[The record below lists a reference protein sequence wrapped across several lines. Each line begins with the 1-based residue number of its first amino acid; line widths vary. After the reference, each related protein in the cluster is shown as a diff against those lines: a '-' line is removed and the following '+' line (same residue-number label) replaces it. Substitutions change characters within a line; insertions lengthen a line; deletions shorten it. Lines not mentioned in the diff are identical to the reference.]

1 MKKYVAYYRISLK
14 DENKQRG
21 LGLLAQRTT
30 VCNYISSNGG
40 KLIAEYSE
48 RESGKLDNRIALNYA
63 LKECREHNATL
74 VIAKLDR
81 LSRNVSFVFS
91 LRDAGVDFVAC
102 DLLQFNTLTLAV
114 FCAMAQQERELISS
128 RTKAALNELK
138 RSDVELGMP
147 MNLINNLDKAIKK
160 SIQTRKMKALNNEN
174 NIKSFAVIQLL
185 RENNVSLNACAKYLN
200 EMEFLTSTS
209 KKHTAT
215 SVKNLIQLY
224 NY

>member
-14 DENKQRG
+14 NELKQKG
-21 LGLLAQRTT
+21 LGLDAQRTT

-48 RESGKLDNRIALNYA
+48 RESGKLDNRIALNDA

-114 FCAMAQQERELISS
+114 FCAMAQQERELIAS
-128 RTKAALNELK
+128 RTKAALDELK
-138 RSDVELGMP
+138 RKGKRLGSP
-147 MNLINNLDKAIKK
+147 CNLINNIDKAIDN
-160 SIQTRKMKALNNEN
+160 SIRTRKEKALNNEN
-174 NIKSFAVIQLL
+174 NRKAFAVIKLL
-185 RENNVSLNACAKYLN
+185 RETNISLNKCAHYLN
-200 EMEFLTSTS
+200 EQGFLTSS
-209 KKHTAT
+209 LKKHTAT
-215 SVKNLIQLY
+215 SVKNLISLY
-224 NY
+224 TL

>member
-14 DENKQRG
+14 NELKQKG
-21 LGLLAQRTT
+21 LGLDAQRTT
-30 VCNYISSNGG
+30 VYDYINSNDG

-48 RESGKLDNRIALNYA
+48 RESGKLDNRIALNDA
-63 LKECREHNATL
+63 LKACREHGATL

-128 RTKAALNELK
+128 RTRVALAELK
-138 RSDVELGMP
+138 RKGKQLGSSS
-147 MNLINNLDKAIKK
+147 NLVNNIDKAINN
-160 SIQTRKMKALNNEN
+160 SIRTRKQKALNNEN
-174 NIKSFAVIQLL
+174 NRKSFAVIKLL
-185 RENNVSLNACAKYLN
+185 RETNVSLNKCASYLN
-200 EMEFLTSTS
+200 EQGFLTSSS

-215 SVKNLIQLY
+215 SVKNLISLY
-224 NY
+224 A